1 MAEVV
6 MALAVLAVAIP
17 LTFTTLAAAS
27 RTGVPSSAETR
38 CLSMV
43 PICLDEIQA
52 SRNGCPQY
60 FTSTSV
66 GQSFPPEGDLWA
78 LAFSG
83 DGRVIGKVNQ
93 RLYETGGKMIEGES
107 MRYIATMMAYA
118 SKMQTSDAP
127 IMNVRISIE
136 YPASE
141 PSSQRRKIDFFTR
154 LP

>member
-52 SRNGCPQY
+52 SRNGCPQ
-60 FTSTSV
+60 
-66 GQSFPPEGDLWA
+66 
-78 LAFSG
+78 
-83 DGRVIGKVNQ
+83 
-93 RLYETGGKMIEGES
+93 
-107 MRYIATMMAYA
+107 
-118 SKMQTSDAP
+118 
-127 IMNVRISIE
+127 
-136 YPASE
+136 
-141 PSSQRRKIDFFTR
+141 
-154 LP
+154 